1 MFLLIPI
8 EIGVRIR
15 LSGIKKVDQKQHSK
29 YLHLFCTSIKSD
41 EGLS

>member
-15 LSGIKKVDQKQHSK
+15 LSGIEKVDQKQHSK
-29 YLHLFCTSIKSD
+29 Y
-41 EGLS
+41 